1 MLKRLTKS
9 EKTQLLIDLVVLTTV
24 LCWCQWFFL
33 NSGPDIL
40 YWIVASALYCGLHFA
55 AIQLN
60 YVLTVHN
67 LKNDTHSDNDSPPE
81 R

>member
-9 EKTQLLIDLVVLTTV
+9 EKIQLLIDLVVLTTV

-60 YVLTVHN
+60 YVLTVH
-67 LKNDTHSDNDSPPE
+67 LKTNAPSVNDGPPE

>member
-9 EKTQLLIDLVVLTTV
+9 EKIQLLIDLVVLTTV

-60 YVLTVHN
+60 YVLTVH
-67 LKNDTHSDNDSPPE
+67 LKTNPPSVNDSPPE